1 MAPNSPHTLSTA
13 AEALNW
19 SVRSLFDTPIV
30 RVSMLRCMPD
40 GLGRS
45 CEKCAVDNQL
55 VFVTRGAFI
64 KHTGKAARVV
74 NANEPAFFRA
84 AETYRSSHLDPG
96 GDTCA
101 VFGFSDDVISEASA
115 GAGSACA
122 GVDRLGLHARVLR
135 IVTALHNQEADAL
148 ALEEASLDIL
158 GLFLRSQSDDRRSGA
173 SAQALVRDVEAQ
185 LTADHSRAWS
195 LTELSHQFR
204 RTPFYLT
211 RSFRSL
217 TGVPLHRYLMDLRL
231 GDALGR
237 LAEGEQDLA
246 ALALDLGFASH
257 AHFSTAFKK
266 RLGSSPSSFR
276 QGLVKNLKAGR
287 PHRL

>member
-1 MAPNSPHTLSTA
+1 MAPKSPHTLSTA
-13 AEALNW
+13 AQALNW
-19 SVRSLFDTPIV
+19 SVRSLFATPIV
-30 RVSMLRCMPD
+30 RVSMLRCTPD
-40 GLGRS
+40 DLGRS
-45 CEKCAVDNQL
+45 CEKCTVDNQL

-64 KHTGKAARVV
+64 KHTGKSARVV
-74 NANEPAFFRA
+74 NANAPAFFGA
-84 AETYRSSHLDPG
+84 AETYRSSHLTPG

-101 VFGFSDDVISEASA
+101 VFSFSDELLDEARVRA
-115 GAGSACA
+115 GPPCD
-122 GVDRLGLHARVLR
+122 GVDSLGLHARALR
-135 IVTALHNQEADAL
+135 IVAALHSREADAL
-148 ALEEASLDIL
+148 TLEEASLDIL
-158 GLFLRSQSDDRRSGA
+158 GLYLRSQSDHRRLGA

-185 LTADHSRAWS
+185 LTADYSRAWS
-195 LTELSHQFR
+195 LTELSRQFR

-211 RSFRSL
+211 RSFRRL

-287 PHRL
+287 PHPL